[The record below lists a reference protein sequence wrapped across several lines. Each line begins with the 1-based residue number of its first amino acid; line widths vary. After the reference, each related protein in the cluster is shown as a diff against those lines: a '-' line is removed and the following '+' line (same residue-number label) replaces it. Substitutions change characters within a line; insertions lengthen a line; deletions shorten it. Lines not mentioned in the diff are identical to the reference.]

1 MFYAVVDLVILDET
15 LRLMSTSEA
24 SLSLLWLL
32 QCDGTDLTPKIQ
44 DLKFQCIVFI
54 NIPR

>member
-44 DLKFQCIVFI
+44 DLKFQCIVFL